1 MPDAQDH
8 QSVAGDTIAKNVL
21 CSEDLEH
28 DLPILVM
35 SCDWVPEVRVLFQH
49 LSFRENF
56 SGHDGSERRLTIV
69 QKGGKAIE
77 VGESSRRSTLIA
89 HAKA

>member
-1 MPDAQDH
+1 
-8 QSVAGDTIAKNVL
+8 
-21 CSEDLEH
+21 
-28 DLPILVM
+28 M

-56 SGHDGSERRLTIV
+56 SGNDVSERRLTIV

-77 VGESSRRSTLIA
+77 VGESSRRPFNPHRSRQGLNAGVPQVSSQRTT
-89 HAKA
+89 